1 MDKYK
6 SSHILRRLL
15 SRVVPMKNETL
26 RLRIRLGRSATD
38 EVEPGGH
45 CRCTWDGYVGQGAKS
60 AEQRSIVFGSP
71 LRLGCNRKDRA
82 PMARAE
88 TPQMQIGQSV
98 AIRLNCGP
106 HTVRHVPI
114 QVQIKQH
121 SSGVAH
127 EAVGPSDDNGSAKGP
142 PRGPSTSSRE
152 SGQIAGRQLPAPKR
166 PRRPKHER
174 RRHACCCR
182 AVPRPA
188 HVHFQRAM
196 NA

>member
-26 RLRIRLGRSATD
+26 RLRIRLGRSAAD

-114 QVQIKQH
+114 RVQIKQH

-152 SGQIAGRQLPAPKR
+152 SGQIADRQ
-166 PRRPKHER
+166 
-174 RRHACCCR
+174 
-182 AVPRPA
+182 
-188 HVHFQRAM
+188 
-196 NA
+196 